1 MVALSAA
8 IRDGRYD
15 GEFARLYG
23 ADQVDVQ
30 RARYLAAVDGFVDIF
45 GGEGELMLFSAPGR
59 TEIGG
64 NHTDHENGR
73 VIAGSVDMDIIAV
86 VRRTTGRIRVQSQGY
101 PMDDI
106 STDALT
112 PMESEINRSAALIRG
127 TVAGLAADG
136 YAVGGFDAYTTSNV
150 LKGSGLSSSA
160 AFEVLIGVILNHL
173 YNDGTVSAVK
183 IAQVAQYA
191 ENVFFG
197 KPSGLMDQM
206 ASAVGNVI
214 AIDFADPAAP
224 IIEQLDCDLTAQGYA
239 LCIVDVGGDH
249 ADLTHEYAAVP
260 EEMKAVAASLGGEVL
275 RDTDEAAFM
284 AALPAL
290 RQAHG
295 DRAVL
300 RALHFY
306 RENARVVD
314 QVSALR
320 AGDMPRFLSLVL
332 ASGYSS
338 LAYLQNVFASSLP
351 HQQGMTLALALAQQ
365 VLDGCGAWRVHGG
378 GFGGTTQNYVPLDK
392 LDEFTSAMERVFGD
406 GSCHVLRIRPC
417 GGIMLH
423 PQS

>member
-1 MVALSAA
+1 MIALSAA

-15 GEFARLYG
+15 EEFARLYG
-23 ADQVDVQ
+23 ADQVDAQ
-30 RARYLAAVDGFVDIF
+30 RARYLAAVDGFVATYGD
-45 GGEGELMLFSAPGR
+45 EGELMLFSAPGR

-86 VRRTTGRIRVQSQGY
+86 VRRAEGRIRVQSQGY

-106 STDALT
+106 SLDTLT
-112 PMESEINRSAALIRG
+112 PMESEINSSAALIRG
-127 TVAGLAADG
+127 TAAGLVADG
-136 YAVGGFDAYTTSNV
+136 YAVGGFEAYTTSNV

-173 YNDGTVSAVK
+173 YNDGAISAVK

-206 ASAVGNVI
+206 ASSVGNVI
-214 AIDFADPAAP
+214 AIDFADPAEP
-224 IIEQLDCDLTAQGYA
+224 IIEQLDCDFAAQGYA

-260 EEMKAVAASLGGEVL
+260 AEMKAVAASLGGEVL
-275 RDTDEAAFM
+275 RDTDEAAFV
-284 AALPAL
+284 AALPTL
-290 RQAHG
+290 RRTHG

-306 RENARVVD
+306 EENARVAD

-320 AGDMPRFLSLVL
+320 TGDMPRFLSLVL

-338 LAYLQNVFASSLP
+338 LAHLQNVFASSLP
-351 HQQGMTLALALAQQ
+351 HQQGMTLALATARR

-392 LDEFTSAMERVFGD
+392 LDEFTAAMERVFGD

-417 GGIMLH
+417 GGVRLRPRI
-423 PQS
+423 

>member
-1 MVALSAA
+1 MIALSAA
-8 IRDGRYD
+8 IRDGKYD

-23 ADQVDVQ
+23 ADQVDAQ
-30 RARYLAAVDGFVDIF
+30 RARYLAAVDGFVATF
-45 GGEGELMLFSAPGR
+45 GGEGELALFSAPGR

-86 VRRTTGRIRVQSQGY
+86 VRRAEGHIRVQSQGY
-101 PMDDI
+101 PMDDVALD
-106 STDALT
+106 SLT
-112 PMESEINRSAALIRG
+112 PMAEEINSSAALIRG
-127 TVAGLAADG
+127 TAAGLAADG
-136 YAVGGFDAYTTSNV
+136 YAIGGFEAYTVSNV

-173 YNDGTVSAVK
+173 YNDGAVSAVK

-206 ASAVGNVI
+206 ASSVGNVI
-214 AIDFADPAAP
+214 TIDFANPAEP
-224 IIEQLDCDLTAQGYA
+224 IIEQLECDITAQGYA

-260 EEMKAVAASLGGEVL
+260 AEMKAIAAALGGEVL

-284 AALPAL
+284 ASLPAL

-306 RENARVVD
+306 GENARVVE

-320 AGDMPRFLSLVL
+320 AGDMPRFFSLVL
-332 ASGYSS
+332 ASGQSS

-365 VLDGCGAWRVHGG
+365 VLDGCGVWRVHGG
-378 GFGGTTQNYVPLDK
+378 GFGGTTQNYVPLYK
-392 LDEFTSAMERVFGD
+392 LDEFKTAMQRVFGD
-406 GSCHVLRIRPC
+406 DSCHVLRIRPC
-417 GGIMLH
+417 GGVMLR
-423 PQS
+423 PQE